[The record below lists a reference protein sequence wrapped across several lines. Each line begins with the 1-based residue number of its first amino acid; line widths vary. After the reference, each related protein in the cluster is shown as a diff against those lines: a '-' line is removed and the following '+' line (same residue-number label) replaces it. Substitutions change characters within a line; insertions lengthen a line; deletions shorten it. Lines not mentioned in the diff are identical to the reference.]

1 MFRPFVLLTLL
12 LGNMLATPLL
22 AQTFDILIHNGRV
35 IDGSGNPWI
44 YADVGI
50 NGDRIVR
57 IGNLEDAQGRQVI
70 DAQGLV
76 VTPGFIDPHTHALR
90 GIFDVPTA
98 DSALLQGV
106 TTLTEGND
114 GSSPFP
120 VGEHL
125 REIEALGIST
135 NWGIFVGQGTV
146 RSLVIGAQDRNAT
159 AAELQRME
167 QMIGQA
173 MTEGALGISTGLF
186 YVPGSFTPTAE
197 IVALSRVAADH
208 GGIYISHMR
217 EEADYLLDSVRETIA
232 IGEQAG
238 IPVQITHH
246 KVIGKEN
253 WGDSVDSLALVNE
266 ARARGIDVTIDQY
279 PYTASQTGITALI
292 PQWAQEGGNEQMI
305 ARLNNPETR
314 VPIKQEIVN
323 KILFDRGGGDPKNV
337 FISLNTWDP
346 SMDGKN
352 LAQLSEERG
361 MEPTPENAAEV
372 VMEIVNGG
380 GATAVYH
387 AIDDSDIV
395 RIMQH
400 PATAIGSDGPL
411 GVFGVG
417 APHPRQ
423 YGTFAR
429 VLGHYVRERQIISLE
444 EAVRKMTSLSAQR
457 LAIRDRGLLRE
468 GFFADIAIF
477 DPDTVADRSTFDDP
491 HQYAVGMDT
500 VLVNGQVVVAD
511 GRHTGAR
518 PGRILYGPG
527 HRP

>member
-361 MEPTPENAAEV
+361 MEPAPENAA
-372 VMEIVNGG
+372 GG
-380 GATAVYH
+380 LDHNPMSPTQWWPTRFW
-387 AIDDSDIV
+387 SN
-395 RIMQH
+395 
-400 PATAIGSDGPL
+400 
-411 GVFGVG
+411 F
-417 APHPRQ
+417 
-423 YGTFAR
+423 
-429 VLGHYVRERQIISLE
+429 E
-444 EAVRKMTSLSAQR
+444 
-457 LAIRDRGLLRE
+457 
-468 GFFADIAIF
+468 
-477 DPDTVADRSTFDDP
+477 
-491 HQYAVGMDT
+491 
-500 VLVNGQVVVAD
+500 
-511 GRHTGAR
+511 
-518 PGRILYGPG
+518 
-527 HRP
+527 

>member
-372 VMEIVNGG
+372 VMENVNGG